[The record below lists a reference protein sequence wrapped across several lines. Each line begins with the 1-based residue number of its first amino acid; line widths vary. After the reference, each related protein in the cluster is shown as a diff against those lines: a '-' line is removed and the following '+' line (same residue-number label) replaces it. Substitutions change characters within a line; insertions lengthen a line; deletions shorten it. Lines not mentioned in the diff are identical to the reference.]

1 MTPHAPQ
8 VPPSWHAPAWVTPQS
23 ITLIVVGAAVL
34 LVIVRLARAVG
45 HLAKAATKAA
55 APVAAPA
62 SAAMSSR
69 VPARLLVAIV
79 AAVGGF
85 VFLRAHNA
93 APAVKA
99 APAPSPTPRPTI
111 TQTVAPHVTAFHFPL
126 TGVQILW
133 ALGIAAVVA
142 IVLLGPVLRRREPC
156 ATSAVT

>member
-1 MTPHAPQ
+1 MKTPTP
-8 VPPSWHAPAWVTPQS
+8 VPSWHAPAWVTPQS

-62 SAAMSSR
+62 AATRSSGGGG
-69 VPARLLVAIV
+69 RLKLLLGAV

-85 VFLRAHNA
+85 VLFERVKNGAT
-93 APAVKA
+93 AVKA

-142 IVLLGPVLRRREPC
+142 IVLLGPVLRR
-156 ATSAVT
+156 SS